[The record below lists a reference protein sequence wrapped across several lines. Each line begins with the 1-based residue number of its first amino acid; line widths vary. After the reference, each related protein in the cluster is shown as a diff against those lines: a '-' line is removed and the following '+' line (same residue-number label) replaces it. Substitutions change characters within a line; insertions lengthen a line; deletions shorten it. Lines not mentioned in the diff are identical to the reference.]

1 MKIIVVDEKHSR
13 TRTMAGSSVGFGMM
27 LGCVLLLIAALGSSV
42 TYFWM
47 KRGHADFLTQ
57 EGVANWKQV
66 IELQQQ
72 DIGIVRQ
79 QTQHQVDALMLR
91 MSELQGRLTRLD
103 ALGERLTT
111 KAKLNDGEFDFSEAP
126 AIGGPQDL
134 MPSDEAFHQLTLM
147 DAIDQLSGQIESRE
161 QQLDLLDRLISNR
174 TIYDDS
180 FLAGLPVRKGW
191 LSSRYGRRTDP
202 FTGRPAWHNGVDF
215 AGKRGSEVISVA
227 AGVVVWS
234 GKRSGFGLLVEVNH
248 GNGYLTRYAH
258 NEESLVKVGD
268 IVSRGEA
275 LAKMGSSGRS
285 TGPHVHF
292 EVLKDGQPQDPAKYI
307 YRASK

>member
-1 MKIIVVDEKHSR
+1 MKIIVVDEKYSR
-13 TRTMAGSSVGFGMM
+13 TRTLAGSSVGFGMM
-27 LGCVLLLIAALGSSV
+27 LGCVLLLMAALGSSA

-103 ALGERLTT
+103 ALGERLTA

-134 MPSDEAFHQLTLM
+134 MTSDEAFHQLTLM
-147 DAIDQLSGQIESRE
+147 DAIDELSGQIESRE